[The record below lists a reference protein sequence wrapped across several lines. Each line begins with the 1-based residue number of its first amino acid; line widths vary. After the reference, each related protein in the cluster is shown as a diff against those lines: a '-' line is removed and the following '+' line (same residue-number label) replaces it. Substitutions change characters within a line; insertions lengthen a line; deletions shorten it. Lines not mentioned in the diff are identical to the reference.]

1 MLYVNLLI
9 RRAPSHI
16 LVLHTVHLFINLYTW
31 FIINIY
37 SYIYLFIFQSI
48 YLSIFFIL
56 YVYLSIYIYNIS
68 IYEEISTTIFRFIC
82 KMFHAFVIYV
92 FIKLPTNLFI
102 LSHPPYLYM
111 YIVTCTC
118 VNILLHLV
126 LIWLFTYYYIL

>member
-16 LVLHTVHLFINLYTW
+16 LVFHTVHLFINLYTW

-37 SYIYLFIFQSI
+37 SYIYLYIFLSI

-92 FIKLPTNLFI
+92 FIKLPKTYLFFHTYKLTSSLPI
-102 LSHPPYLYM
+102 YAHCNVYLR
-111 YIVTCTC
+111 
-118 VNILLHLV
+118 
-126 LIWLFTYYYIL
+126 